1 MESKIIFLLVLPPC
15 ILFSQGAT
23 DTLWSVP
30 QLDGTIC
37 YRPGSG
43 IFNMSTFSSG
53 FSPGDGFDLILGE
66 EVFCRDYLAF
76 DLSSLSNSD
85 TSSIIE
91 IIIGIYQINAW
102 GNDMPHTYPIWN
114 MAGGDTHFC
123 VLDHIDYGNSLDLGD
138 WTAGDLGDP
147 QTLHTNIG
155 IISDNAVVEYKTM
168 DVTQYIKE
176 DIANGQIYNQYRM
189 RFTIDTDFDG
199 LGDLLD
205 FRSGNSIVTK
215 PYLAILMART
225 PDTAITKEIKP
236 AAAIAWK
243 RIAFGPV
250 RKRGK
255 EIELLDI
262 EPEMA
267 QVLGSEYRFAL
278 KNKIPSSGKP
288 LQSVFIDT
296 GENGIFSRGEFE
308 AISAQKQM
316 EFVTPEEIADNI
328 IFEIKGGNTGHDV
341 INALDNA
348 TLNPSYR
355 AGYMQHF
362 AVNKMAE
369 LEKLSGIDSVA
380 FEMLGPPR
388 LSKLL
393 YEIYLISK
401 IAGSMKSAAVYDAK
415 KLSDGCFKLISEDK
429 ELTSRI
435 VSIGIPVLFPDG
447 KTLLRGNDVKI
458 PVQTG
463 NEFLPMDQK
472 TIDIWAN
479 DGWVDLRK
487 ENMSQWKKRLKALME
502 EADAISDDDSS
513 SLHVRT
519 KSYWNNYETIDPG
532 RVVSWIFIHE
542 EKGKRIKG

>member
-1 MESKIIFLLVLPPC
+1 MESKIIFLLVLTPC

-85 TSSIIE
+85 SSSIIE

-215 PYLAILMART
+215 PYLAILYN
-225 PDTAITKEIKP
+225 DTTTITSPLQVSLNFHLKQNYPNPFNPVTTIAYMLPKTGKVELTIFDLTGSTVQTLVNGLQPGGSYEVQFDGSNLSSGVYWYRLEYERQIITK
-236 AAAIAWK
+236 
-243 RIAFGPV
+243 
-250 RKRGK
+250 
-255 EIELLDI
+255 
-262 EPEMA
+262 
-267 QVLGSEYRFAL
+267 
-278 KNKIPSSGKP
+278 
-288 LQSVFIDT
+288 
-296 GENGIFSRGEFE
+296 
-308 AISAQKQM
+308 
-316 EFVTPEEIADNI
+316 
-328 IFEIKGGNTGHDV
+328 
-341 INALDNA
+341 
-348 TLNPSYR
+348 
-355 AGYMQHF
+355 
-362 AVNKMAE
+362 KM
-369 LEKLSGIDSVA
+369 I
-380 FEMLGPPR
+380 
-388 LSKLL
+388 
-393 YEIYLISK
+393 LI
-401 IAGSMKSAAVYDAK
+401 
-415 KLSDGCFKLISEDK
+415 
-429 ELTSRI
+429 
-435 VSIGIPVLFPDG
+435 
-447 KTLLRGNDVKI
+447 
-458 PVQTG
+458 
-463 NEFLPMDQK
+463 
-472 TIDIWAN
+472 
-479 DGWVDLRK
+479 
-487 ENMSQWKKRLKALME
+487 
-502 EADAISDDDSS
+502 
-513 SLHVRT
+513 H
-519 KSYWNNYETIDPG
+519 
-532 RVVSWIFIHE
+532 
-542 EKGKRIKG
+542 